1 MSTGWPYAWAMSS
14 VAFGGSSLI
23 VPLYVVDLGGD
34 PVTLGVL
41 AAVAAFAGVPGALL
55 FGRLADRTGRRRGLL
70 LGLLALVAAAL
81 LATPFTESIPLVVG
95 LNGAVWFGFAAATP
109 VVTLLAV
116 TDVPEAA
123 WSEAIGTLNKYQG
136 VGWALGLLLGA
147 AWSALAPI
155 VLATEWVLPGFILV
169 LAGCAVVGVGL
180 GVRYV
185 PPDSTTPP
193 PPSGTRLR
201 RALRRSERFSVR
213 AATFPFTPGRADFR
227 GLHPRR
233 FSERFTP
240 LLALYFVAVG
250 FFFTGFSAFFAPL
263 PVFLTETGFG
273 SRGVFALYLLNSLA
287 AAVCFG
293 VVGRLASADG
303 VTLLQAIGLSGRGV
317 SIPLVALGG
326 VAFGVSPSGI
336 GLLAALFSLIGI
348 TWAVIAVTASTLVT
362 QLSPASIRGEAFGV
376 YAALSA
382 FAGGIGSVLGG
393 WLAAASYT
401 AAFVAAGGLVLLGA
415 TIVLGVR
422 RRLPSEPSPSMH

>member
-1 MSTGWPYAWAMSS
+1 MTTGWRYAWAMIS
-14 VAFGGSSLI
+14 VAFGGASLI

-41 AAVAAFAGVPGALL
+41 AAVAAFVGVPGALL
-55 FGRLADRTGRRRGLL
+55 FGRLADSTGRRRGLL
-70 LGLLALVAAAL
+70 LGLLGLVAVAL
-81 LATPFTESIPLVVG
+81 LATPFTESVALVIG

-109 VVTLLAV
+109 IVTLLAV

-123 WSEAIGTLNKYQG
+123 WSEAIGALNKYQG

-147 AWSALAPI
+147 AWSALAPG
-155 VLATEWVLPGFILV
+155 VLSAEWVLPGFILV
-169 LAGCAVVGVGL
+169 LAGCALGGVGL

-185 PPDSTTPP
+185 PPDATTAA

-201 RALRRSERFSVR
+201 RALRRSERFSIR

-233 FSERFTP
+233 FAERFTP
-240 LLALYFVAVG
+240 LLALYFLAVG

-273 SRGVFALYLLNSLA
+273 SGEIFVLYLLNSLA
-287 AAVCFG
+287 AAACFG
-293 VVGRLASADG
+293 VVGRLATTYG
-303 VTLLQAIGLSGRGV
+303 VTLLQTIGLSGRGV
-317 SIPLVALGG
+317 SMPLVALGG
-326 VAFGVSPSGI
+326 VAFGVSPTGI
-336 GLLAALFSLIGI
+336 GVLAVLFALIGI
-348 TWAVIAVTASTLVT
+348 TWAVIAVTAGTLVT

-382 FAGGIGSVLGG
+382 FAGGVGSVLGG

-401 AAFVAAGGLVLLGA
+401 SAFVAAGGLVLAGA
-415 TIVLGVR
+415 GLVLAVR
-422 RRLPSEPSPSMH
+422 RRLPVDASLPTA